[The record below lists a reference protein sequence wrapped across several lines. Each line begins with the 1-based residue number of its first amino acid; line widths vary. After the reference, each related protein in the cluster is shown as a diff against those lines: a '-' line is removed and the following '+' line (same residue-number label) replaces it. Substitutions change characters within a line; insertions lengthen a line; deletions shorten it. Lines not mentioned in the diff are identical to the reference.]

1 MPLFDYLL
9 LVSESWINTEPTAW
23 DGLTDVASSRHT
35 AAHFPPSHFYQ
46 LWTFTATGRTWC
58 IAESGLLGFFLNA
71 QHPFDWQV
79 QASVLFCFLNL
90 SILQCAFWFWLPFRR
105 QNHLWKM
112 GWWISADYVFPGFE
126 TSIRPTCYCTLCHCA
141 LLSFH
146 STLNFSPSDA
156 HSRCQM
162 FCVCTVCTV
171 CVWRH
176 FLLLAAASLVQSQ
189 SLQL

>member
-35 AAHFPPSHFYQ
+35 AAHFPESFLPAMNFYCHWADMMHRWIGTFRLFSQ
-46 LWTFTATGRTWC
+46 CPTPLWLAST
-58 IAESGLLGFFLNA
+58 SQFF
-71 QHPFDWQV
+71 F
-79 QASVLFCFLNL
+79 FFLNL

-112 GWWISADYVFPGFE
+112 GWWISADYVFPRFE